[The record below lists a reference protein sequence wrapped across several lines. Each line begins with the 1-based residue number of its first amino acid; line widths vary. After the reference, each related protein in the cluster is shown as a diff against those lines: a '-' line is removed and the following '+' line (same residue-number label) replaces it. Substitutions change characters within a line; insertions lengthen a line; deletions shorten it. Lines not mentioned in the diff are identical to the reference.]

1 MRMTVQ
7 QKISLHTGFNKIQN
21 ANSVIKGMAPFY
33 KEFGDLK
40 GKEKYGPWGKGV
52 YI

>member
-1 MRMTVQ
+1 
-7 QKISLHTGFNKIQN
+7 
-21 ANSVIKGMAPFY
+21 MAPFY

-52 YI
+52 YIQSTQHIRNMINHVYISLIEV